1 VAIPRNWEPETWTS
15 TSQAEKGSSAS
26 QHSLCLL
33 KRPRSRCRYQATES
47 GPQASSIS
55 PLDNQSLRCF
65 TSTSP
70 SVQPERLKRAL
81 PFPSECPRSNN
92 GITWTGPLEQAHLM
106 RIRAVLQHNAAMS
119 NRSASHAERLAHA
132 FDDQTRFSPPPFSFL
147 LHFRSPLQ
155 HHVLLHNRN
164 QGGKISVAQRRQ
176 TISLPLCPASTQGSS
191 THFFSTLPFP
201 TNPFFS
207 PSNDKSTSTSSQSIS
222 SCTHPLQP
230 SGLPLRPT
238 HPRPFT
244 SLTNQASHR
253 ITNSAPGVN
262 SQRLPTQPRP
272 IRRSTTNRIPQTRCL
287 LPLHASR
294 ATRLKPYRASRIS
307 ASCGVCLC
315 LGMAR
320 YFARARVVRGTCCS
334 CAVEV
339 EDEARAAMP
348 CMRGKSLACMTWT
361 WAESQSL
368 LGRERE
374 WMRAFHL
381 SSFYPFTF
389 SLHLPSQTTTYTFNS
404 TSSSNCI

>member
-1 VAIPRNWEPETWTS
+1 M
-15 TSQAEKGSSAS
+15 Q
-26 QHSLCLL
+26 
-33 KRPRSRCRYQATES
+33 
-47 GPQASSIS
+47 
-55 PLDNQSLRCF
+55 
-65 TSTSP
+65 
-70 SVQPERLKRAL
+70 
-81 PFPSECPRSNN
+81 
-92 GITWTGPLEQAHLM
+92 
-106 RIRAVLQHNAAMS
+106 IRAVLQHSAAMS
-119 NRSASHAERLAHA
+119 YPPERLAHA
-132 FDDQTRFSPPPFSFL
+132 FNDQTRFSPPPFSFP
-147 LHFRSPLQ
+147 LHFRSHPHFNTMFCYTTEIKEERSPLHGADKRYHCHYARSQ
-155 HHVLLHNRN
+155 HR
-164 QGGKISVAQRRQ
+164 A
-176 TISLPLCPASTQGSS
+176 PS

-272 IRRSTTNRIPQTRCL
+272 IRRSTTNRIPQTRCF

-307 ASCGVCLC
+307 ASCGVYLC

-348 CMRGKSLACMTWT
+348 CMSGKSLACMTWI

-389 SLHLPSQTTTYTFNS
+389 SLHLPFQTS
-404 TSSSNCI
+404 TSTSTSTLKTAFGT

>member
-1 VAIPRNWEPETWTS
+1 MRR
-15 TSQAEKGSSAS
+15 
-26 QHSLCLL
+26 CL
-33 KRPRSRCRYQATES
+33 
-47 GPQASSIS
+47 I
-55 PLDNQSLRCF
+55 
-65 TSTSP
+65 
-70 SVQPERLKRAL
+70 
-81 PFPSECPRSNN
+81 
-92 GITWTGPLEQAHLM
+92 
-106 RIRAVLQHNAAMS
+106 
-119 NRSASHAERLAHA
+119 SASHPNASLMPSTTKLASHRLPFLFLST
-132 FDDQTRFSPPPFSFL
+132 FDP
-147 LHFRSPLQ
+147 HFNTMFCYTTEIKEERSPLHSADKRYHCHYARPQ
-155 HHVLLHNRN
+155 HR
-164 QGGKISVAQRRQ
+164 A
-176 TISLPLCPASTQGSS
+176 PS

-307 ASCGVCLC
+307 ASCGVYLC

-320 YFARARVVRGTCCS
+320 YFRSSACRAWNLLFVRGGS
-334 CAVEV
+334 GG
-339 EDEARAAMP
+339 
-348 CMRGKSLACMTWT
+348 RG
-361 WAESQSL
+361 
-368 LGRERE
+368 
-374 WMRAFHL
+374 
-381 SSFYPFTF
+381 
-389 SLHLPSQTTTYTFNS
+389 
-404 TSSSNCI
+404 